1 MTYPTL
7 FDGLRLGDLDLPN
20 RVVMAPLTRNRALP
34 VGDVPHVPN
43 AEYYAQRASAG
54 LIITEASQI
63 SPEGK
68 GYAWTPGIYSDA
80 QVAGW
85 KQVTDAVHAKQG
97 RIFVQLWHVG
107 RISHTSLQPNE
118 QAPVAPSELA
128 AEAHTFDGQALVPT
142 STPRALDLFEMARIV
157 DDYRK
162 AAINAK
168 NAGFDGIELH
178 AANGYL
184 LDQFLRDG
192 SNKRTDAY
200 GGSVENRSRI
210 LVEVLE
216 ALTEIWPAGR
226 IGIRLSP
233 FSSAGGIS
241 DSDPMATFSHV
252 IKSVDKFGLAYL
264 HLVEGE
270 TGGTR
275 ELPKGAD
282 IATLRAL
289 FKGTYMANNGYNR
302 GLAAKAVG
310 SGEVDL
316 VAFGRP
322 FIANPDLVER
332 LAQNANLNE
341 VDPATLYGG
350 GATGYTDYPVQ
361 NASVLA

>member
-1 MTYPTL
+1 M
-7 FDGLRLGDLDLPN
+7 
-20 RVVMAPLTRNRALP
+20 
-34 VGDVPHVPN
+34 
-43 AEYYAQRASAG
+43 
-54 LIITEASQI
+54 
-63 SPEGK
+63 
-68 GYAWTPGIYSDA
+68 
-80 QVAGW
+80 
-85 KQVTDAVHAKQG
+85 
-97 RIFVQLWHVG
+97 FVQLWHVG
-107 RISHTSLQPNE
+107 RISHTSLQPNQ
-118 QAPVAPSELA
+118 QAPVAPSALA
-128 AEAHTFDGQALVPT
+128 AEAHTFDGQAFVPT
-142 STPRALDLFEMARIV
+142 STPRALEVSEMARVV

-200 GGSVENRSRI
+200 GGSVENRTRI

-216 ALTEIWPAGR
+216 ALTKIWPAGR

-233 FSSAGGIS
+233 FSGAGGIS
-241 DSDPMATFSHV
+241 DSDPMATFAHA
-252 IKSVDKFGLAYL
+252 IKRVNEFGLAYL

-275 ELPKGAD
+275 ELPKGAS

-289 FKGTYMANNGYNR
+289 FKGTYMANNGYDR
-302 GLAAKAVG
+302 DLAAKAVG
-310 SGEVDL
+310 SGDVDL

-350 GATGYTDYPVQ
+350 DAAGYTDYPVQ
-361 NASVLA
+361 NTSAAA

>member
-1 MTYPTL
+1 MTKPNL

-20 RVVMAPLTRNRALP
+20 RIVMAPLTRNRALP
-34 VGDVPHVPN
+34 DGDVPHALN

-68 GYAWTPGIYSDA
+68 GYAWTPGIYSGA
-80 QVAGW
+80 QVDGW
-85 KQVTDAVHAKQG
+85 KQVTDAVHANNG

-107 RISHTSLQPNE
+107 RISHTSLQPNQ

-128 AEAHTFDGQALVPT
+128 AEAHTFDGQAFVPT
-142 STPRALDLFEMARIV
+142 STPRALETSEMARVV

-162 AAINAK
+162 AAMNAK
-168 NAGFDGIELH
+168 DAGFDGIELH

-192 SNKRTDAY
+192 SNRRTDAY
-200 GGSVENRSRI
+200 GGSVENRARLLI
-210 LVEVLE
+210 EVLE
-216 ALTEIWPAGR
+216 ALIEVWPAGR
-226 IGIRLSP
+226 IGLRLSP
-233 FSSAGGIS
+233 FSHANGID
-241 DSDPMATFSHV
+241 DSNPMVTFSHV
-252 IKSVDKFGLAYL
+252 ISKLNEFGLAYL

-275 ELPKGAD
+275 DLPEGAS
-282 IATLRAL
+282 IAALREL
-289 FKGTYMANNGYNR
+289 FKGTYMANNGYDR
-302 GLAAKAVG
+302 DLAAQAVG
-310 SGEVDL
+310 SGDVDL

-332 LAQNANLNE
+332 LTQNANLNE
-341 VDPATLYGG
+341 VDAATLYGG
-350 GATGYTDYPVQ
+350 GAAGYTDYPAQ
-361 NASVLA
+361 DKSAAA